1 VTGDAE
7 GSILVLN
14 VGSSTLK
21 FGVFPLVAG
30 DEPLLR
36 GVVEYAGPN
45 SGRVRITDSVGR
57 SDSRQLNVDRESAP
71 AQLIHH
77 LEQHYSLASIQAV
90 GHRLVHGGSRLV
102 TPVRID
108 VSVRAMLEDVIPLA
122 PDHLPT
128 ELRAIDEVS
137 RLSSSLVQIAC
148 FDTAFHAGMPG
159 VARIFGLPR
168 RLSNSGVVRYGFHG
182 LSYEYVTSE
191 LRRRGELPRRTIVAH
206 LGSGASLVA
215 LRDGISIDT
224 SMGMT
229 PAGGIAM
236 STRSGDLDPGVILYL
251 LRSHNFSISD
261 LDEAI
266 NRDGGLLGISELSS
280 DVRALL
286 TARST
291 DVRAAEAIDIFCYQA
306 KKCIGSFAAALGGLD
321 ALVFSGG
328 IGEHSPEVRAQI
340 CKELEFLGIA
350 IDPAL
355 NDANAPL
362 ISAEQGAV
370 QIRIVNT
377 REEVMIARH
386 VRAVLANN
394 PIP

>member
-1 VTGDAE
+1 MSGAAE

-21 FGVFPLVAG
+21 FGVFPFDGG

-36 GVVEYAGPN
+36 GVIEYAGPHA
-45 SGRVRITDSVGR
+45 GQVRTTDSAGR
-57 SDSRQLNVDRESAP
+57 SDSRQLDVDRDSAP
-71 AQLIHH
+71 AQLIDH

-102 TPVRID
+102 MPVRID
-108 VSVRAMLEDVIPLA
+108 AGVRAMLEDVIPLA

-128 ELRAIDEVS
+128 ELRAIDAVS

-148 FDTAFHAGMPG
+148 FDTAFHSEMPS

-168 RLSNSGVVRYGFHG
+168 KLSNSGVVRYGFHG

-191 LRRRGELPRRTIVAH
+191 LRRRAELPQRTIVAH
-206 LGSGASLVA
+206 LGNGASLVA

-251 LRSHNFSISD
+251 LRSRNFSIGD
-261 LDEAI
+261 LDDAV

-280 DVRALL
+280 DVRELL
-286 TARST
+286 AARST
-291 DVRAAEAIDIFCYQA
+291 DSRAADAIEVFCYQA
-306 KKCIGSFAAALGGLD
+306 KKCIGSFAATLGGLD

-340 CKELEFLGIA
+340 CEKLDFLGIRL
-350 IDPAL
+350 DPAL
-355 NDANAPL
+355 NDANAPV
-362 ISAEQGAV
+362 ISDRQSTV
-370 QIRIVNT
+370 KIRILET

-386 VRAVLANN
+386 VRAVLATSR
-394 PIP
+394 IP

>member
-1 VTGDAE
+1 MSGAAE
-7 GSILVLN
+7 GAILVLN

-45 SGRVRITDSVGR
+45 ARQVRITDAAGR
-57 SDSRQLNVDRESAP
+57 SDSRQLNVDRASAP
-71 AQLIHH
+71 SQLIHH
-77 LEQHYSLASIQAV
+77 LEQHYSLASIRAV

-108 VSVRAMLEDVIPLA
+108 ASVRAMLEDVIPLA

-148 FDTAFHAGMPG
+148 FDTAFHSGMPN

-168 RLSNSGVVRYGFHG
+168 RLSHSGVVRYGFHG

-191 LRRRGELPRRTIVAH
+191 LSRRGDLPQRAIAAH
-206 LGSGASLVA
+206 LGNGASLVA
-215 LRDGISIDT
+215 LRDGVSIDT

-251 LRSHNFSISD
+251 LRSRNFSISD
-261 LDEAI
+261 LDDAV

-280 DVRALL
+280 DVRELL
-286 TARST
+286 TARAT
-291 DVRAAEAIDIFCYQA
+291 DSRAVEAIDVFCYQA

-362 ISAEQGAV
+362 ISAQHGAV

-377 REEVMIARH
+377 REELMIARH

-394 PIP
+394 RKS

>member
-1 VTGDAE
+1 MSGAAE

-21 FGVFPLVAG
+21 FGVFPFVRG

-36 GVVEYAGPN
+36 GVIEYAGPHA
-45 SGRVRITDSVGR
+45 GQVRTTDSAGR
-57 SDSRQLNVDRESAP
+57 SDCRQLDVDRDSAP
-71 AQLIHH
+71 AQLIDH
-77 LEQHYSLASIQAV
+77 LEQHYSLASIRAV

-102 TPVRID
+102 MPARID
-108 VSVRAMLEDVIPLA
+108 ASVRAMLEDVIPLA

-128 ELRAIDEVS
+128 ELRAIDAVS

-148 FDTAFHAGMPG
+148 FDTAFHSEMPS

-168 RLSNSGVVRYGFHG
+168 KLSNSGVVRYGFHG

-191 LRRRGELPRRTIVAH
+191 LRRRGELPRRAIAAH
-206 LGSGASLVA
+206 LGNGASLVA

-251 LRSHNFSISD
+251 LRSRNFSISD
-261 LDEAI
+261 LDHAV

-280 DVRALL
+280 DVRELL

-291 DVRAAEAIDIFCYQA
+291 DSRAADAIEVFCYQA
-306 KKCIGSFAAALGGLD
+306 KKCIGSFAATLGGLD

-340 CKELEFLGIA
+340 CEKLDFLGIR

-355 NDANAPL
+355 NDANAPV
-362 ISAEQGAV
+362 ISDGQSTV
-370 QIRIVNT
+370 KIRILET

-386 VRAVLANN
+386 VRALLATSR
-394 PIP
+394 IP

>member
-1 VTGDAE
+1 VSGAAE

-21 FGVFPLVAG
+21 FGVFPLVAS

-45 SGRVRITDSVGR
+45 SGQVRITDSAGR

-108 VSVRAMLEDVIPLA
+108 ASVRAMLEDVIPLA

-148 FDTAFHAGMPG
+148 FDTAFHSGMPS

-191 LRRRGELPRRTIVAH
+191 LRRRNELPRRTIVAH
-206 LGSGASLVA
+206 LGNGASLVA

-251 LRSHNFSISD
+251 LRSRNFSISD
-261 LDEAI
+261 LDDAV

-291 DVRAAEAIDIFCYQA
+291 DSRAAEAIEVFCYQA
-306 KKCIGSFAAALGGLD
+306 KKCIGSFAAVLGGLD

-328 IGEHSPEVRAQI
+328 IGEHSPAVRAQI
-340 CKELEFLGIA
+340 CKELELLGIA

-362 ISAEQGAV
+362 ISAEHGAV

-394 PIP
+394 RIP

>member
-1 VTGDAE
+1 
-7 GSILVLN
+7 
-14 VGSSTLK
+14 
-21 FGVFPLVAG
+21 
-30 DEPLLR
+30 
-36 GVVEYAGPN
+36 
-45 SGRVRITDSVGR
+45 
-57 SDSRQLNVDRESAP
+57 
-71 AQLIHH
+71 
-77 LEQHYSLASIQAV
+77 
-90 GHRLVHGGSRLV
+90 VHGGSRLV

-108 VSVRAMLEDVIPLA
+108 ASVRAMLEDVIPLA

-148 FDTAFHAGMPG
+148 FDTAFHSGMPS

-206 LGSGASLVA
+206 LGNGASLVA

-251 LRSHNFSISD
+251 LRSRNFSISD
-261 LDEAI
+261 LDAAV

-291 DVRAAEAIDIFCYQA
+291 DSRAAEAIEVFCYQA

-362 ISAEQGAV
+362 ISAEHGAV

-394 PIP
+394 RMP

>member
-1 VTGDAE
+1 VSGAAE

-21 FGVFPLVAG
+21 FGVFPLVGG

-45 SGRVRITDSVGR
+45 AGQVRITDSAGR
-57 SDSRQLNVDRESAP
+57 SDSRQLNVDRASAP

-77 LEQHYSLASIQAV
+77 LKQHYSLASIQAV

-108 VSVRAMLEDVIPLA
+108 ASVRAMLEDVIPLA

-148 FDTAFHAGMPG
+148 FDTAFHSGMPS

-182 LSYEYVTSE
+182 LSYEYVTSD

-206 LGSGASLVA
+206 LGNGASLVA

-251 LRSHNFSISD
+251 LRSRNFSTSD
-261 LDEAI
+261 LDEAV

-291 DVRAAEAIDIFCYQA
+291 DSRAADAIDVFCYQA
-306 KKCIGSFAAALGGLD
+306 RKCIGSFAAALGGVD

-340 CKELEFLGIA
+340 CKDMEFLGIA

-362 ISAEQGAV
+362 ISAERGTV
-370 QIRIVNT
+370 QIQIVNT

-386 VRAVLANN
+386 VRAALANN
-394 PIP
+394 HIP

>member
-1 VTGDAE
+1 MSGAGE

-21 FGVFPLVAG
+21 FGIFPLVAG
-30 DEPLLR
+30 DDPLLR

-45 SGRVRITDSVGR
+45 AGEVRVTDAAGQ
-57 SDSRQLNVDRESAP
+57 SDSGQLNVDRESAP
-71 AQLIHH
+71 ARLFHH
-77 LEQHYSLASIQAV
+77 LKQHYPLASIQAV

-108 VSVRAMLEDVIPLA
+108 ASVRAMLEDVIPLA

-168 RLSNSGVVRYGFHG
+168 RLSNSGVLRYGFHG
-182 LSYEYVTSE
+182 LSYEYVASE
-191 LRRRGELPRRTIVAH
+191 LRRRDELPRRTIVAH
-206 LGSGASLVA
+206 LGNGASVVA

-229 PAGGIAM
+229 PAGGIVM

-251 LRSHNFSISD
+251 LRSRNFSISD
-261 LDEAI
+261 LDDAV

-291 DVRAAEAIDIFCYQA
+291 DSRAADAIEVFCYQA

-386 VRAVLANN
+386 VRAVLASNH
-394 PIP
+394 IP

>member
-1 VTGDAE
+1 
-7 GSILVLN
+7 
-14 VGSSTLK
+14 
-21 FGVFPLVAG
+21 
-30 DEPLLR
+30 
-36 GVVEYAGPN
+36 
-45 SGRVRITDSVGR
+45 
-57 SDSRQLNVDRESAP
+57 
-71 AQLIHH
+71 
-77 LEQHYSLASIQAV
+77 
-90 GHRLVHGGSRLV
+90 
-102 TPVRID
+102 
-108 VSVRAMLEDVIPLA
+108 MLEDVIPLA

-148 FDTAFHAGMPG
+148 FDTAFHSAMPG

-168 RLSNSGVVRYGFHG
+168 QLSNSGVVRYGFHG

-191 LRRRGELPRRTIVAH
+191 LRRRSELPQRTIVAH
-206 LGSGASLVA
+206 LGNGASLVA

-251 LRSHNFSISD
+251 LRSRNFSISD
-261 LDEAI
+261 LDDAV

-291 DVRAAEAIDIFCYQA
+291 DSRAADAIEVFCYQA

-362 ISAEQGAV
+362 ISDENSAV

>member
-1 VTGDAE
+1 MSGAAE

-21 FGVFPLVAG
+21 FGVFPLVAR

-45 SGRVRITDSVGR
+45 SGQVRITDSAGR
-57 SDSRQLNVDRESAP
+57 SDSGQLNVDRESAP

-108 VSVRAMLEDVIPLA
+108 ASVRAMLEDVIPLA

-148 FDTAFHAGMPG
+148 FDTAFHSGMPS

-191 LRRRGELPRRTIVAH
+191 LRRRSELLRRTIVAH
-206 LGSGASLVA
+206 LGNGASLVA

-251 LRSHNFSISD
+251 LRSRNFSISD
-261 LDEAI
+261 LDDAV

-291 DVRAAEAIDIFCYQA
+291 DSRAAEAIEVFCYQA

-328 IGEHSPEVRAQI
+328 IGEHSPAVRAQV
-340 CKELEFLGIA
+340 CKELELLGIA

-362 ISAEQGAV
+362 ISAEHGAV

-394 PIP
+394 RIP

>member
-1 VTGDAE
+1 MSGAAE

-21 FGVFPLVAG
+21 FGVFPLVAR

-45 SGRVRITDSVGR
+45 SGQVRITDSAGR

-108 VSVRAMLEDVIPLA
+108 ASVRAMLEDVIPLA

-137 RLSSSLVQIAC
+137 HLSSSLVQIAC
-148 FDTAFHAGMPG
+148 FDTAFHSGMPS

-191 LRRRGELPRRTIVAH
+191 LRRRSELPRRTIVAH
-206 LGSGASLVA
+206 LGNGASLVA

-251 LRSHNFSISD
+251 LRSRNFSISD
-261 LDEAI
+261 LDDAV
-266 NRDGGLLGISELSS
+266 NRDGGLLGISELTS

-291 DVRAAEAIDIFCYQA
+291 DTRAAEAIDVFCYQA

-328 IGEHSPEVRAQI
+328 IGEHSPAVRAQI
-340 CKELEFLGIA
+340 CKELELLGIA

-362 ISAEQGAV
+362 ISAEHGAV

-394 PIP
+394 RIP